1 MALTRGQKAA
11 ATRREHDEAI
21 RMKRRA
27 EAERKQAA
35 VDAMEAV
42 LKNADATPSE
52 RIEAARLLLD
62 WSKLR

>member
-1 MALTRGQKAA
+1 MEITRGQKAA
-11 ATRREHDEAI
+11 ATRRAHDAAI
-21 RMKRRA
+21 REKRRA

-35 VDAMEAV
+35 VDALEAV

-52 RIEAARLLLD
+52 RIEAARLLLE

>member
-1 MALTRGQKAA
+1 MTQYEKAA

-21 RMKRRA
+21 KAKREA
-27 EAERKQAA
+27 EAKRKQAA
-35 VDAMEAV
+35 VDAMEAI

-52 RIEAARLLLD
+52 QIEAARLLLE

>member
-1 MALTRGQKAA
+1 MEITRGQKAA
-11 ATRREHDEAI
+11 ATRRKHDEAI
-21 RMKRRA
+21 KAKREA
-27 EAERKQAA
+27 EAKRKAAA
-35 VDAMEAV
+35 VDALEAI